1 MTSLPDPVLK
11 SPFPVVPGVGIGP
24 FQLGM
29 TPERIAEVCSQT
41 GLKNEGAFRSG
52 LHVEFSA
59 GCAVRIEVAA
69 DIPLSLAGEPLTDP
83 SNGNVQRL
91 LDRILPPAPDWTERD
106 GLVVLHWELSDT
118 FVFSFLVYSQGFRNL
133 PE

>member
-1 MTSLPDPVLK
+1 MSKPALK
-11 SPFPVVPGVGIGP
+11 GPFPVIPGVGIGP
-24 FQLGM
+24 FLLGM

-52 LHVEFSA
+52 LHVEFSE

-69 DIPLSLAGEPLTDP
+69 DLSLSLAEEPLTDP

-91 LDRILPPAPDWTERD
+91 LDKILPPAPDWTERD

-118 FVFSFLVYSQGFRNL
+118 FVFSFLVYSQGFRSL
-133 PE
+133 PA